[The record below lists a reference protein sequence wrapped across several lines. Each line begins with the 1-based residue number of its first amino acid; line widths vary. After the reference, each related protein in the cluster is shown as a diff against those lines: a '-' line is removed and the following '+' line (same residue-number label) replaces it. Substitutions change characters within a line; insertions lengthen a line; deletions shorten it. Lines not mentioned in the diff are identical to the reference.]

1 MHPTKDSLIDI
12 VGDARKGKVVLPE
25 FQRSFIWNRR
35 QIEELVVSVLNEY
48 FIGSLLT
55 LNVVPDSVPFR
66 PRIIEGVDVV
76 PHPATMILDGQ
87 QRVTSIHYALYGP
100 DINLKGTSFPYRF
113 FLNIEAAI
121 NERWDEAVYSLPA
134 YKKSV
139 PELFNQPDRQYRDGC
154 MALSALRS
162 WEAWMDWHS
171 GYRDYLAEAG
181 RVDQGR
187 LHQLTASA
195 KRFLNF
201 QVAVITLPQ
210 STPLATVVE
219 VFERI
224 NRTGAPLGVFEL
236 LTARL
241 WGDGIALRDLWD
253 DAIEEHSRLAAVS
266 DPKSERYPTFT
277 LQVIALL
284 RGKECKRKDLI
295 LLEGASFE
303 QDWNRATDAI
313 EAALERLQSTV
324 SGGYGVVPRVSPP
337 YSTMVTPLALMLNQ
351 VDSQSELVGVA
362 FDKIDHWYWSSVFRG
377 RYGGSTEFT
386 SYRDVNQVKAWIAED
401 GAVPDAV
408 PTHKDEVKR
417 ELTNVRSG
425 AVYRGILCLV
435 ALRGAQDFFTSQSIE
450 LHDLDDHHI
459 FPKAFLKKSEVA
471 ADHQNTILNRTL
483 ISADTNRRV
492 IRAKRPSRYLAE
504 MEADL
509 GRERV
514 REVLASH
521 FIDDSA
527 IKAMRDD
534 DYGRFLSARERAL
547 RVEIVRRC
555 VYSTIGAVIEP
566 DEGGF
571 VAGQENARL
580 DRLETA
586 LRDLIDEFL
595 QEMAGDRYWRQIIPQ
610 DIRSGVRKRLTL
622 QRALHPQG
630 DRAPRV
636 THRDRLDFC
645 DFSDYAR
652 IILQRNVW
660 PSFESVFMRRGEF
673 ERHITSLRRY
683 RNSLKHGREIEPVEH
698 LAGGAAIIWFER
710 AIGETR
716 FSDRVVAGTAA
727 SVEDCLR
734 VLTRRSVPRGQ
745 RELYQAL
752 VRAGSRG
759 STPTELVG
767 EMDRESSTL
776 GGIMG
781 ALGKRVNKTPGF
793 GVANE
798 PGTEMLV
805 DTARDSE
812 GQVRYSLRPVMVEAL
827 REFAPP
833 WISESDLAVFDSGP
847 EESIGSGEASG
858 QPEGPQPRQQLNEV
872 RQLYLQFWRGFKAF
886 LEANSETLRSRKPRP
901 HHYTGYA
908 IGRTHFEVLAVASFW
923 NAQDH
928 TYESNELRVEL
939 IIGSKDAHQH
949 FDALRRQQQE
959 IEEALGF
966 SALWDQTPEVQRC
979 RLYVRQTID
988 LADRNGWP
996 DYHAWLSRHLEAFDR
1011 VLRPLIGGL
1020 Q

>member
-12 VGDARKGKVVLPE
+12 VGDARKGRVVLPE

-55 LNVVPDSVPFR
+55 LNVVPDNVPFR
-66 PRIIEGVDVV
+66 PRIIEGVEDSV

-121 NERWDEAVYSLPA
+121 NERWDEAVFSLPA
-134 YKKSV
+134 YQKSV
-139 PELFNQPDRQYRDGC
+139 PALFDQPDRQYRESC

-171 GYRDYLAEAG
+171 GYRDYLTKT
-181 RVDQGR
+181 DR
-187 LHQLTASA
+187 LDKQRLDQLTASA

-201 QVAVITLPQ
+201 QVAVISLPQ
-210 STPLATVVE
+210 STPLPMVVE

-224 NRTGAPLGVFEL
+224 NRTGERLGVFEL

-253 DAIEEHSRLAAVS
+253 NAIEEHARLAAVS
-266 DPKSERYPTFT
+266 DLKSERYPTFA
-277 LQVIALL
+277 LQVLALL

-295 LLEGASFE
+295 LLDGASFE
-303 QDWNRATDAI
+303 EDWHRATGAI
-313 EAALERLQSTV
+313 EAALERLQSTA
-324 SGGYGVVPRVSPP
+324 SGGYGMVPRVSAP
-337 YSTMVTPLALMLNQ
+337 YSTMVTPLALMLHH
-351 VDSQSELVGVA
+351 VDNLPASVA
-362 FDKIDHWYWSSVFRG
+362 AAYDKIDHWYWSSVFRG
-377 RYGGSTEFT
+377 RYGGSTESK
-386 SYRDVNQVKAWIAED
+386 SYRDVSQVKAWIGD
-401 GAVPDAV
+401 DRVVPEAV
-408 PTHKDEVKR
+408 PTHQDEVKR

-425 AVYRGILCLV
+425 AAYRGILCLV
-435 ALRGAQDFFTSQSIE
+435 ALRGAQDFFTGQSIE
-450 LHDLDDHHI
+450 LHDLDHHHI
-459 FPKAFLKKSEVA
+459 FPKAFLRTSQVA
-471 ADHQNTILNRTL
+471 ADQQNTVLNRTL

-527 IKAMRDD
+527 IKAMREDNYD
-534 DYGRFLSARERAL
+534 RFLSARERAL
-547 RVEIVRRC
+547 RAEIVRRC
-555 VYSTIGAVIEP
+555 VHSTIGAVVEA
-566 DEGGF
+566 DEGF

-595 QEMAGDRYWRQIIPQ
+595 HEMAGDRYWRQLIPP
-610 DIRSGVRKRLTL
+610 DIRAGVHKRLQL
-622 QRALHPQG
+622 EQMLHPRG
-630 DRAPRV
+630 DGAPQV

-645 DFSDYAR
+645 DFSDYAQ

-660 PSFESVFMRRGEF
+660 PSLEPVFTRRGEF
-673 ERHITSLRRY
+673 ERHATSLRRY
-683 RNSLKHGREIEPVEH
+683 RNGLKHGREIETVDH
-698 LAGGAAIIWFER
+698 LSGGAAIIWFER

-716 FSDRVVAGTAA
+716 FTDRVVAEEEAT
-727 SVEDCLR
+727 VEDCLR
-734 VLTRRSVPRGQ
+734 VLTRRTVPRGQ

-752 VRAGSRG
+752 VRAGPRG
-759 STPTELVG
+759 LTATELVG
-767 EMDRESSTL
+767 QMARESSTL

-793 GVANE
+793 GAANK
-798 PGTEMLV
+798 PGAEMLL
-805 DTARDSE
+805 DTAEDSE
-812 GQVRYSLRPVMVEAL
+812 GQSRYSLTPVMAEAL
-827 REFAPP
+827 RKFAPA
-833 WISESDLAVFDSGP
+833 WISESDLSVFDAAP
-847 EESIGSGEASG
+847 AELIGRGEASG
-858 QPEGPQPRQQLNEV
+858 QTERTQHKQQITENQQV
-872 RQLYLQFWRGFKAF
+872 YLQFWREFKAF
-886 LEANSETLRSRKPRP
+886 LENNSTTLRSREPKP
-901 HHYTGYA
+901 HYCTGFA
-908 IGRTHFEVLAVASFW
+908 IGRTHFEVLAVAAFW
-923 NAQDH
+923 NAHDH

-939 IIGSKDAHQH
+939 IVGSKDAYRH
-949 FDALRRQQQE
+949 FEVLRRRKRE
-959 IEEALGF
+959 IEKAFGF
-966 SALWDQTPEVQRC
+966 PAAWDQTPEKQRC
-979 RLYVRQTID
+979 RILVRRTID
-988 LADRNGWP
+988 LSDRNAWS
-996 DYHAWLSRHLEAFDR
+996 DFHAWLLRHLEAFDR
-1011 VLRPLIGGL
+1011 VLRPMIAEL
-1020 Q
+1020 

>member
-1 MHPTKDSLIDI
+1 MHPNKDSLIDI
-12 VGDARKGKVVLPE
+12 VGDVRKGRVVLPE

-55 LNVVPDSVPFR
+55 LNVVPDHVPFR
-66 PRIIEGVDVV
+66 PRIIEGVEHAT

-113 FLNIEAAI
+113 FLNIDAAV

-139 PELFNQPDRQYRDGC
+139 PPLFDRRELQYAEGC
-154 MALSALRS
+154 IALSALRS
-162 WEAWMDWHS
+162 WEAWMDWYN
-171 GYRDYLAEAG
+171 GYRDYLARANE
-181 RVDQGR
+181 VDERR
-187 LHQLTASA
+187 LKQLMASA
-195 KRFLNF
+195 RQFLNF

-210 STPLATVVE
+210 STPLPTVVE

-224 NRTGAPLGVFEL
+224 NRTGQRLGVFEL

-253 DAIEEHSRLAAVS
+253 AAIEQHPRLATVS

-277 LQVIALL
+277 LQVVALL

-295 LLEGASFE
+295 LLKGASFE
-303 QDWNRATDAI
+303 QDWNRATNAI
-313 EAALERLQSTV
+313 EAALERLQSTA
-324 SGGYGVVPRVSPP
+324 SGGYGVVPRFSAP
-337 YSTMVTPLALMLNQ
+337 YSTMVTPLALMLNH
-351 VDSQSELVGVA
+351 VDALSESVGVA
-362 FDKIDHWYWSSVFRG
+362 YDKIDHWYWSSVFRG

-408 PTHKDEVKR
+408 PTHKDDVKR

-425 AVYRGILCLV
+425 AVYRGTLCLV
-435 ALRGAQDFFTSQSIE
+435 ALRGAQDFFTGQSIE

-459 FPKAFLKKSEVA
+459 FPKAFLKESEVT
-471 ADHQNTILNRTL
+471 ADHQNTVLNRTL

-492 IRAKRPSRYLAE
+492 IGAKRPSRYLAE
-504 MEADL
+504 METDL

-514 REVLASH
+514 RAVLASH

-547 RVEIVRRC
+547 RAEIVRRC
-555 VYSTIGAVIEP
+555 VFSTIGAVIEP

-571 VAGQENARL
+571 VAGEENARL

-586 LRDLIDEFL
+586 LRGLIDEFL
-595 QEMAGDRYWRQIIPQ
+595 QEMAGDRYWRQLIPQ
-610 DIRSGVRKRLTL
+610 DIRSGVRKRLQL
-622 QRALHPQG
+622 QQALHPRG
-630 DRAPRV
+630 DRAPQV

-652 IILQRNVW
+652 IVLQRNVW
-660 PSFESVFMRRGEF
+660 PSFASVFMRRGEF

-716 FSDRVVAGTAA
+716 FSDRVVGGTEATI
-727 SVEDCLR
+727 EDCLR

-752 VRAGSRG
+752 VRAGPRG
-759 STPTELVG
+759 LTPAALVKQ
-767 EMDRESSTL
+767 MARESSTL

-781 ALGKRVNKTPGF
+781 ALGKRVNQTPGF
-793 GVANE
+793 GVANA

-805 DTARDSE
+805 ETAEDSE
-812 GQVRYSLRPVMVEAL
+812 GQIRYGLRPVMVEAL
-827 REFAPP
+827 RELAPP
-833 WISESDLAVFDSGP
+833 WVSQSDLSVFDSAP
-847 EESIGSGEASG
+847 EELIDSGEAPG
-858 QPEGPQPRQQLNEV
+858 RPERAQPEQQFTEGQQV
-872 RQLYLQFWRGFKAF
+872 YLRFWTEFKAF
-886 LEANSETLRSRKPRP
+886 LKNNSTTLRSREPKP
-901 HHYTGYA
+901 HYCTGFA

-923 NAQDH
+923 NSEHQ
-928 TYESNELRVEL
+928 TFGTNELRVEL
-939 IIGSKDAHQH
+939 KTGSRESHQH
-949 FDALRRQQQE
+949 FDALRGQKRE

-966 SALWDQTPEVQRC
+966 AAVWDQTPERQRC
-979 RLYVRQTID
+979 RILVRRTVD
-988 LADRNGWP
+988 LSDRKAWP
-996 DYHAWLSRHLEAFDR
+996 DYHAWLSRHLESFDR
-1011 VLRPLIGGL
+1011 VLRPLIAEL
-1020 Q
+1020 